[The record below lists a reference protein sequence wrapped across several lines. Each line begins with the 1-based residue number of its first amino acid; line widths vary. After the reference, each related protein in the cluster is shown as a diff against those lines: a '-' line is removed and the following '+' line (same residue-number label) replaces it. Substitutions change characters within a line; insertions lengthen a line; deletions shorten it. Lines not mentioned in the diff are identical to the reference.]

1 VSVGI
6 GAGVAVGKGTKTCV
20 GVGEGLAARAVA
32 VAWKGRRSGSMLDCV
47 GRGVGGTEVGIA
59 VGVAVGEGVKVG
71 VSVGVAVSVALAV
84 DVGVAVGI
92 PLPLAPRVPHQ
103 IPAPITKTNRL
114 APAQRPIR
122 RRVTPFQGQNGF
134 DRDVADSIV
143 VSILEDS
150 VLSVRVWL
158 DMGESNS
165 ARCISA
171 TPWNR

>member
-1 VSVGI
+1 
-6 GAGVAVGKGTKTCV
+6 
-20 GVGEGLAARAVA
+20 
-32 VAWKGRRSGSMLDCV
+32 MLDCV

-71 VSVGVAVSVALAV
+71 VPVGVAVSVALAV
-84 DVGVAVGI
+84 GVGVAVGI

-103 IPAPITKTNRL
+103 MPAPITKMANRL

-122 RRVTPFQGQNGF
+122 WRVTPFQGQNDL
-134 DRDVADSIV
+134 DRDGAGSIV

-150 VLSVRVWL
+150 VLSVCAWMDR
-158 DMGESNS
+158 GESNS
-165 ARCISA
+165 AWYISA